1 MTDVPAPTDRQAALD
16 AALERVI
23 AAARAHLAA
32 VKTAD
37 GEVDD
42 DEVWRGYVALNNAS
56 YAYDEM
62 LLDVYGEVTPWET
75 QAIDPDA
82 DDHLLTVSDGEL
94 GHPPD
99 PHPAVVSVRQ
109 RRDYQVPSAGGL
121 LRAAAAA
128 VRTHA
133 ATHGAD
139 DADTAVP
146 ETVAQAILEL
156 VGSGDGSLAAL
167 DIPELEPLD
176 GVVTVLE
183 VAQPLDLE
191 EHATED
197 AAGPF
202 QVAAGDRLVGRLD
215 ERPYQETD
223 EPEEPGRQ

>member
-16 AALERVI
+16 AALERVV
-23 AAARAHLAA
+23 AAARAHLSA
-32 VKTAD
+32 VKAAG

-42 DEVWRGYVALNNAS
+42 DGVWRGYVALNNAS
-56 YAYDEM
+56 YEYDEM

-82 DDHLLTVSDGEL
+82 DDDLLAVSDGEL

-109 RRDYQVPSAGGL
+109 RRDYQVPSASAL
-121 LRAAAAA
+121 LRTAAAA

-223 EPEEPGRQ
+223 DPQEPGRQ

>member
-1 MTDVPAPTDRQAALD
+1 MTDVPAPTDRHAALD

-23 AAARAHLAA
+23 VAARAHLAA
-32 VKTAD
+32 VRAAD

-56 YAYDEM
+56 YEYDEM

-75 QAIDPDA
+75 QAIDPDVE
-82 DDHLLTVSDGEL
+82 DQLLTVSDGEL

-109 RRDYQVPSAGGL
+109 RRDYRVPSAGAL

-128 VRTHA
+128 ARTSA
-133 ATHGAD
+133 ATYGAD

-156 VGSGDGSLAAL
+156 VGGGDGSLGAL

-176 GVVTVLE
+176 GVVAVLE
-183 VAQPLDLE
+183 VAQPLDLGA
-191 EHATED
+191 HATED

-202 QVAAGDRLVGRLD
+202 QVATGDRLVGRLD
-215 ERPYQETD
+215 EHPYQETD
-223 EPEEPGRQ
+223 DPEEPGRQ